1 MNTKILLIALMAS
14 LFPSMMSYGQR
25 ITADAEKLLTVEML
39 IRELYVDSV
48 DEKKLAEDGIRGMLE
63 KLDPHSAYLTPKETK
78 ESTEVMSGSFDG
90 IGVQFNMMEDT
101 LLVIQTITGGPSYKV
116 GVIAGDRIISCNDT
130 TIAGV
135 KMSQD
140 EIKRRLRGPRGS
152 IARLGI
158 KREGVDEIVYF
169 DVKRDK
175 IPLNTV
181 DAWYMIRPEIGY
193 IRLGSFGAT
202 SYKEVM
208 DAMEQMRKQG
218 MKHLLFDLRE
228 NGGGLLQIAVQI
240 ANEFLESGDMIVY
253 TEGRSTRRQEHVA
266 HGNGSMRDGKVVI
279 LVDEYT
285 ASAAEILS
293 GALQDNDR
301 AEIVGRRTFGKGL
314 VQRPIDLR
322 DGSQVRITIAHYY
335 TPAGRCIQKPYTK
348 GNKEDY
354 TKDMQQRYERG
365 ELTNQD
371 SIHFAD
377 SLKCYTLKKH
387 RVIYG
392 GGGIMPDHFCPLD
405 TMIYTPFHRKL
416 AAKGIIVKQN
426 LKIVDTQRKKLLKQY
441 PTFEE
446 FEKNFTLPQ
455 SIIDDII
462 AEGDKAGVK
471 PKDDEELQRTIPYLT
486 LQMKALIA
494 RDLWEMTAY
503 FRVMNEENEMV
514 KKALQLF

>member
-1 MNTKILLIALMAS
+1 MNTKILLIALVAS

-78 ESTEVMSGSFDG
+78 ESTEVMTGSFDG

-116 GVIAGDRIISCNDT
+116 GVMAGDRIISCNDT

-392 GGGIMPDHFCPLD
+392 GGGIMPDHFIPLD
-405 TMIYTPFHRKL
+405 TTLYTPYHRKL

-426 LKIVDTQRKKLLKQY
+426 LKIVDTMRKKLLKQY
-441 PTFEE
+441 PTFEQYAE
-446 FEKNFTLPQ
+446 TFTLPQ
-455 SIIDDII
+455 NILDDII
-462 AEGDKAGVK
+462 AAGEKAGVK

-494 RDLWEMTAY
+494 RDLWEMNAY

>member
-1 MNTKILLIALMAS
+1 MAS
-14 LFPSMMSYGQR
+14 LLPSVMTYGQK
-25 ITADAEKLLTVEML
+25 ISPDAEKLLTVEMI

-48 DEKKLAEDGIRGMLE
+48 DEKKMVEDGIRGMLE
-63 KLDPHSAYLTPKETK
+63 KLDPHSAYLTPKETR
-78 ESTEVMSGSFDG
+78 ESSEQMSGSFDG

-116 GVIAGDRIISCNDT
+116 GIMAGDRIISCNDT

-140 EIKRRLRGPRGS
+140 EIKRRLRGPRGTK
-152 IARLGI
+152 AHLGI

-202 SYKEVM
+202 SYKEIKEAM
-208 DAMEQMRKQG
+208 DNMRKDG
-218 MKHLLFDLRE
+218 MKHLLLDLRE
-228 NGGGLLQIAVQI
+228 NGGGLLQAAVQI
-240 ANEFLESGDMIVY
+240 ANEFLEEGDMIVY
-253 TEGRSTRRQEHVA
+253 TEGRSSRRMVHNA

-285 ASAAEILS
+285 ASAAEIVS

-301 AEIVGRRTFGKGL
+301 AEIVGRRSFGKGL

-335 TPAGRCIQKPYTK
+335 TPSGRCIQKPYTK
-348 GNKEDY
+348 GKKEDY
-354 TKDMQQRYERG
+354 GKDMQQRYERG

-392 GGGIMPDHFCPLD
+392 GGGIMPDYFCPLD
-405 TMIYTPFHRKL
+405 TTLYTPFHRKL

-426 LKIVDTQRKKLLKQY
+426 LKIVDTMRKKLLKQY
-441 PTFEE
+441 PTFEQYAST
-446 FEKNFTLPQ
+446 FTLPQ
-455 SIIDDII
+455 SIIDEIL
-462 AEGDKAGVK
+462 AEGEKAGIK
-471 PKDDEELQRTIPYLT
+471 PKDDEELQRTIPYLS

-514 KKALQLF
+514 KTALKLFNE